1 MFASCIRR
9 LRSSKTQEHLFG
21 GLALFLRHQRWRRLR
36 KTHVKTGSWRSFEI
50 EWFKK
55 KHVNTHHHY
64 SGRMFQLLDR
74 SHHWPAVKRCFASE
88 LHFTPFVLL
97 RFPFGRMALAFHN
110 NGIQFPPWQRR
121 TGGDRRE
128 GNLEV
133 GEVAENTTLIIYFPA
148 RVLIVR
154 V

>member
-36 KTHVKTGSWRSFEI
+36 NTHVKTGSWRSFEI

-88 LHFTPFVLL
+88 LHFTPFSKHCFTAISVWK
-97 RFPFGRMALAFHN
+97 
-110 NGIQFPPWQRR
+110 NGTSIPQQWYPIPSL
-121 TGGDRRE
+121 TETYRE
-128 GNLEV
+128 
-133 GEVAENTTLIIYFPA
+133 T
-148 RVLIVR
+148 
-154 V
+154 